1 VVDLIDFVSL
11 SLIKRPPPIMEK
23 YKHLKDGESVEE
35 PVEEDASRSKGK
47 KPIREMVRKNKI
59 PCTE

>member
-47 KPIREMVRKNKI
+47 KPSKVHRQLKREKHS
-59 PCTE
+59 